1 MTNPEPKPRWFRL
14 SPDRF
19 VAGLF
24 LAICLLWLSEQFQ
37 WFGFN
42 HHKGWTVLIATAVIG
57 LAALVM
63 LLWWIA
69 GLIFGWR
76 FQFGIRSLLM
86 LCLACSIA
94 VGWMAAEMRR
104 AERQA
109 AVIEWING
117 SNGAIAYDWQVDPI
131 GLPLLQRSE
140 PPGSGWLRNV
150 LGVDFFS
157 RVFQV
162 YLIEAK
168 VTDAGL
174 ETLKDLGTV
183 QDLILIGPAITD
195 AELVHIKGLTTLRS
209 LNLEETHVTDAGL
222 ENLIGM
228 RQLWSLSLEGT
239 KVTDAGLEQLLGL
252 TTLKALDLTA
262 TAVTDAGLEHLK
274 GLSSLVHLR
283 MLGTN
288 VTVAG
293 VKNLQ
298 QELPNCTIAH

>member
-1 MTNPEPKPRWFRL
+1 
-14 SPDRF
+14 
-19 VAGLF
+19 
-24 LAICLLWLSEQFQ
+24 
-37 WFGFN
+37 
-42 HHKGWTVLIATAVIG
+42 
-57 LAALVM
+57 M
-63 LLWWIA
+63 LLWWA
-69 GLIFGWR
+69 VSLICRWR
-76 FQFGIRSLLM
+76 FQFGIRSLL
-86 LCLACSIA
+86 LFCLASSIA
-94 VGWMAAEMRR
+94 ASWLTAEMRR
-104 AERQA
+104 AEQQA
-109 AVIEWING
+109 AVIEWIKS
-117 SNGAIAYDWQVDPI
+117 SNGATSYDWQVDAI

-168 VTDAGL
+168 ITDTGL

-228 RQLWSLSLEGT
+228 RQLQSLSLENT

-252 TTLKALDLTA
+252 TTLKGLDLTA

-274 GLSSLVHLR
+274 GLSTLVGLR
-283 MLGTN
+283 MLGTK

-293 VKNLQ
+293 V
-298 QELPNCTIAH
+298 